1 MKTVTAESSAKSP
14 PELIKVGYTSLD
26 FEERRRKL
34 NTGNPYL
41 LQYVATWKVT
51 DGPKG
56 ERVAHNTLADLN
68 LRAQPYYGGGRE
80 WFRLPKGRYVGA
92 QKLIEGALKDLQMLA
107 SSENWVSPMIS
118 NMDYKRRP
126 THK

>member
-1 MKTVTAESSAKSP
+1 MKTVTAEP
-14 PELIKVGYTSLD
+14 PPKLIKVGYTSLD
-26 FEERRRKL
+26 FDARRRVL

-51 DGPKG
+51 DGQKG
-56 ERVAHNTLADLN
+56 ERVAHDTLDDLN

-80 WFRLPKGRYVGA
+80 WFRLPEGGYVGA
-92 QKLIEGALKDLQMLA
+92 QKLIEGALKDHQMLA
-107 SSENWVSPMIS
+107 SSENWVSPMIL